1 MLDGNEELF
10 LYLRLLILLHHMQS
24 IRMQVLHGLLQE
36 KVRSHMGC
44 NVLCSHRQNMLNLH
58 QMYSDAELSHNLY
71 GLQFPTARP
80 IQTGK
85 GTLRL

>member
-24 IRMQVLHGLLQE
+24 IRMQVLHDLLQE

-44 NVLCSHRQNMLNLH
+44 NVLCSHHQNMLNLH

-71 GLQFPTARP
+71 GLRYP
-80 IQTGK
+80 IIHPIRM
-85 GTLRL
+85 GT